1 MHLAECKERER
12 GFKKLTVTQMPSA
25 SFQAERNE
33 HALRFRTALEA
44 ISPRGA
50 RALRLRFVADTSRQ
64 ECAAFFGIAPA
75 AFDIMLLRGAR
86 ELAAELQSGPPHPAP
101 PDDAE
106 QEEAQRLADS
116 LDQHGELSGELK
128 ELGLML
134 EQLAS
139 LSTEIRAQDLQALLE
154 ERSWTG
160 GRRRELLWRAL
171 LLAIVGIAL
180 FFYFR
185 PRPAPHVLRRVPP
198 EQLR

>member
-1 MHLAECKERER
+1 
-12 GFKKLTVTQMPSA
+12 MPMM
-25 SFQAERNE
+25 SFQRGRNE
-33 HALRFRTALEA
+33 QARRFRAAIDA

-50 RALRLRFVADTSRQ
+50 RALRLRFIAHNSRR

-75 AFDIMLLRGAR
+75 AFDVMLLRGAR
-86 ELAAELQSGPPHPAP
+86 ELAAELQAGPPHPPP

-106 QEEAQRLADS
+106 ELEAQQLADS
-116 LDQHGELSGELK
+116 LDQHAELSGELK
-128 ELGLML
+128 ELRLML
-134 EQLAS
+134 ELLAS
-139 LSTEIRAQDLQALLE
+139 LSTEIRAQDGQALVE
-154 ERSWTG
+154 EQSWTG

-185 PRPAPHVLRRVPP
+185 PRPASHVLRRVPP

>member
-1 MHLAECKERER
+1 
-12 GFKKLTVTQMPSA
+12 
-25 SFQAERNE
+25 
-33 HALRFRTALEA
+33 
-44 ISPRGA
+44 
-50 RALRLRFVADTSRQ
+50 LRFVAHTSRQ

-75 AFDIMLLRGAR
+75 AFDVMLLRGAR
-86 ELAAELQSGPPHPAP
+86 ELAAELQAGPPHPPP

-106 QEEAQRLADS
+106 QEEAQRLAASPDR
-116 LDQHGELSGELK
+116 HGDLSGELK
-128 ELGLML
+128 DLRSML

-139 LSTEIRAQDLQALLE
+139 LSTEIRAQDTQALLE

-180 FFYFR
+180 FLYFR
-185 PRPAPHVLRRVPP
+185 PRPTWPVFRRVPP